1 MEPRTITQAEAAD
14 LLASGYETGRY
25 EPLGLFLVGEAGG
38 TWTGIDNSTGNAWT
52 EEFGT
57 QAECLKWLKGEK
69 LPTQLYPLNRRCN
82 GGQVRKELTKC
93 LFSEPPTEPA
103 MQGLSAT

>member
-1 MEPRTITQAEAAD
+1 MPR
-14 LLASGYETGRY
+14 
-25 EPLGLFLVGEAGG
+25 
-38 TWTGIDNSTGNAWT
+38 
-52 EEFGT
+52 
-57 QAECLKWLKGEK
+57 
-69 LPTQLYPLNRRCN
+69 YPKNHKDVEYYVRCN